1 MFVHKKGTVK
11 YKIDMFKDPNTEQF
25 VGIAQ
30 GLGYSGY
37 GPTIDEAIKN
47 TNISMQMALEWHIE
61 NNSFEEFL
69 KECGYEL
76 YTEDEHK
83 FWKLNNYIGNFES
96 SVAA

>member
-11 YKIDMFKDPNTEQF
+11 YKIDMFKDSETGQF

-47 TNISMQMALEWHIE
+47 TNISMQMALDWHIE
-61 NNSFEEFL
+61 NGSFEEVL

-76 YTEDEHK
+76 YLEGEQK

>member
-11 YKIDMFKDPNTEQF
+11 YTIDMFKDAETGQF

-47 TNISMQMALEWHIE
+47 TNTSMQMALEWHIE
-61 NNSFEEFL
+61 NNSFEEVL

-76 YTEDEHK
+76 QIEGDQK
-83 FWKLNNYIGNFES
+83 IWKLNNYVGNFES
-96 SVAA
+96 YVAA

>member
-11 YKIDMFKDPNTEQF
+11 YKIDMFKDTETEQF

-61 NNSFEEFL
+61 NGSFEQVL
-69 KECGYEL
+69 KECGYEVHI
-76 YTEDEHK
+76 ENDKK
-83 FWKLNNYIGNFES
+83 FWELSNYIGNFES

>member
-11 YKIDMFKDPNTEQF
+11 YTIDMFKDAETAQF

-61 NNSFEEFL
+61 NGTFEQIL

-76 YTEDEHK
+76 QIEGDQK
-83 FWKLNNYIGNFES
+83 IWKLNNYVGNFES
-96 SVAA
+96 YVAA

>member
-11 YKIDMFKDPNTEQF
+11 YKIDMFKDIETEQY

-61 NNSFEEFL
+61 NRSFDQFL
-69 KECGYEL
+69 KECGYKPC
-76 YTEDEHK
+76 TEGDEK